1 MSFDASVFIS
11 HFFAMLKPR
20 QIFNNLL
27 NFSWRSHNIIEPTV
41 KRKKMITIFWITIL
55 LIAVTMGLSLY
66 RGVAGPGVF
75 NRVAAVNIIGTKT
88 IALLV
93 VMGYYFERPYFF
105 DIALLYAMI
114 NFIGTLVFAKY
125 LERGEL
131 WS

>member
-1 MSFDASVFIS
+1 
-11 HFFAMLKPR
+11 
-20 QIFNNLL
+20 
-27 NFSWRSHNIIEPTV
+27 
-41 KRKKMITIFWITIL
+41 MITIFWGTIL
-55 LIAVTMGLSLY
+55 LIAVTIGLSLY
-66 RGVAGPGVF
+66 RAVAGPGVF
-75 NRVAAVNIIGTKT
+75 NRMAAVNIIGTKT

-105 DIALLYAMI
+105 DMALLYAMV